1 MIQEKNKKD
10 ILANREEE
18 KTIWKSFIKTG
29 NSLARIIPILLGT
42 VLLVGLSNALVP
54 RSFYIKL
61 FGKNHLSS
69 VFIGDLVGS
78 ISTGNPVVS
87 YILGGEMLKQG
98 VSLMAVTA
106 FIVSWVTVGLIQLP
120 AESMILGKRFAIVRN
135 ITAFF
140 LSLVV
145 AVMTVLIIKLI

>member
-1 MIQEKNKKD
+1 MQEKNKKD
-10 ILANREEE
+10 ILVNREKE

-29 NSLARIIPILLGT
+29 NSFARIIPILLGT
-42 VLLVGLSNALVP
+42 VFLIGLSEALVP
-54 RSFYIKL
+54 HSFYAKL
-61 FGKNHLSS
+61 FGTNHLSS

-78 ISTGNPVVS
+78 ISAGNPVVS

-145 AVMTVLIIKLI
+145 AVTTVLIIKLI